1 MEIYIIHKGKDMEKN
16 KPISVAF
23 EDIRNNPDFIEH
35 SEYRFIN
42 DDLGMVISFQAMG
55 FKLFR
60 TQQPYRA
67 KEGRITHH
75 AR

>member
-1 MEIYIIHKGKDMEKN
+1 MEKN

-55 FKLFR
+55 FEAIPHPATLSCQRRKDC
-60 TQQPYRA
+60 
-67 KEGRITHH
+67 THH